1 MTTNNINIQQLQE
14 QIQNTVMKLF
24 ISTIAL
30 ISSFQGSVIAATS
43 LTLPTNYK
51 SDNIKIAQSVSI
63 LGDIIR
69 TNRETD
75 AKRICYD
82 RAIKKR
88 YPKYYLIPVPDEA
101 RAWYCVGYISD

>member
-1 MTTNNINIQQLQE
+1 
-14 QIQNTVMKLF
+14 MKLF
-24 ISTIAL
+24 ISIIAL
-30 ISSFQGSVIAATS
+30 ISSIQGSVIAATS

-63 LGDIIR
+63 LDDIIR

-75 AKRICYD
+75 AKSTCYD
-82 RAIKKR
+82 RATKKG
-88 YPKYYLIPVPDEA
+88 YSKYYLIPVPDEA

>member
-1 MTTNNINIQQLQE
+1 MSASPVPRGTVVLPNFLSFTWTFNIRLP
-14 QIQNTVMKLF
+14 
-24 ISTIAL
+24 IAL
-30 ISSFQGSVIAATS
+30 ISSIQIPVIAATS

-51 SDNIKIAQSVSI
+51 SDNIKIAQSISI

-82 RAIKKR
+82 RATKK
-88 YPKYYLIPVPDEA
+88 
-101 RAWYCVGYISD
+101 GYSTVTV

>member
-1 MTTNNINIQQLQE
+1 
-14 QIQNTVMKLF
+14 MKLF

-30 ISSFQGSVIAATS
+30 ISSIQIPVIAATS

-51 SDNIKIAQSVSI
+51 SNNIKIAQSISF

-75 AKRICYD
+75 AKRICHG
-82 RAIKKR
+82 RATKKG
-88 YPKYYLIPVPDEA
+88 YSKYYLIPVPNEVK
-101 RAWYCVGYISD
+101 AWYCVAYKSN